1 MKNKEQRYYPVRN
14 ADNPF
19 KVDLIPVSEEVYQS
33 IYPEIERTRKRMQR
47 NGNCVCPKS
56 KLWACDA
63 DCSVC
68 PYSACGNTVS
78 YDTPLDDAEG
88 LTLGDTLVSDEPSP
102 EAIAINT
109 ALLEALYEELD
120 RLDPDG
126 RRICQFIMEGKTE
139 REMAADLGK
148 RQSTINYQKNRV
160 LDLLREALKDFI

>member
-1 MKNKEQRYYPVRN
+1 MSKSEFFYPVRN
-14 ADNPF
+14 PENPYD
-19 KVDLIPVSEEVYQS
+19 VQLVPVPEDVYRS
-33 IYPEIERTRKRMQR
+33 INPEIERIRKQMQR
-47 NGNCVCPKS
+47 SGRCVCPKS

-126 RRICQFIMEGKTE
+126 RRICQFIMERKTE

-148 RQSTINYQKNRV
+148 RQSTINYQKKRV

>member
-1 MKNKEQRYYPVRN
+1 MKNKEKRYYPVRN

-47 NGNCVCPKS
+47 NGSCVCPKS

-120 RLDPDG
+120 GLDRKATHLPVHYG
-126 RRICQFIMEGKTE
+126 RKTE
-139 REMAADLGK
+139 REMAADLASVSPPSII
-148 RQSTINYQKNRV
+148 RRSAYWPSSWSM
-160 LDLLREALKDFI
+160 KDFI